1 MIYNAVDIYSMIL
14 VAFAVMSWFPGA
26 YESSLGRWIVALV
39 KPVLAPLQRLPLQ
52 IAGLDLS
59 VSVAI
64 VLLRFLGA
72 NLVRFHGDDRMN
84 KSDLSAFLHRRS
96 SIS

>member
-1 MIYNAVDIYSMIL
+1 MIFLIGMIYNAVDIYSLIL

-59 VSVAI
+59 VWVAI
-64 VLLRFLGA
+64 VLVRFLGE
-72 NLVRFHGDDRMN
+72 NLVRFLAMIG
-84 KSDLSAFLHRRS
+84 
-96 SIS
+96 

>member
-1 MIYNAVDIYSMIL
+1 MIFLIRMIYNAVDIYSLIL

-26 YESSLGRWIVALV
+26 YESSLGHWIVALV

-59 VSVAI
+59 VWVAI
-64 VLLRFLGA
+64 VLVRFLGE
-72 NLVRFHGDDRMN
+72 NLVRFLAMIG
-84 KSDLSAFLHRRS
+84 
-96 SIS
+96 

>member
-1 MIYNAVDIYSMIL
+1 MIFLIRMIYNAVDIYSLIL

-39 KPVLAPLQRLPLQ
+39 KPVLAPLQRRPLQ

-59 VSVAI
+59 VWVAI
-64 VLLRFLGA
+64 VLVRFLGE
-72 NLVRFHGDDRMN
+72 NLVRFLAMIG
-84 KSDLSAFLHRRS
+84 
-96 SIS
+96 

>member
-1 MIYNAVDIYSMIL
+1 MIFLIRMIYNAVDIYSLIL
-14 VAFAVMSWFPGA
+14 VAFAVMSWFTGA

-59 VSVAI
+59 VWVAI
-64 VLLRFLGA
+64 VLVRFLGE
-72 NLVRFHGDDRMN
+72 NLVRFLAMIG
-84 KSDLSAFLHRRS
+84 
-96 SIS
+96 

>member
-1 MIYNAVDIYSMIL
+1 MIFLIRLIYNAVDIYSLIL
-14 VAFAVMSWFPGA
+14 LAFAVMSWFSGA

-59 VSVAI
+59 VWVAI
-64 VLLRFLGA
+64 VLVRFLGE
-72 NLVRFHGDDRMN
+72 NLVRFLAMIG
-84 KSDLSAFLHRRS
+84 
-96 SIS
+96 

>member
-1 MIYNAVDIYSMIL
+1 MIFLIRMIYNAVDIYSLIL
-14 VAFAVMSWFPGA
+14 VAFAVISWFPGA

-59 VSVAI
+59 IWVAI
-64 VLLRFLGA
+64 VLVRFLGE
-72 NLVRFHGDDRMN
+72 NLVRFLAMIG
-84 KSDLSAFLHRRS
+84 
-96 SIS
+96 

>member
-1 MIYNAVDIYSMIL
+1 MIFLIRMIYNAVDTYSLIL

-59 VSVAI
+59 VWVAI
-64 VLLRFLGA
+64 VLVRFLGE
-72 NLVRFHGDDRMN
+72 NLVRFLAMIG
-84 KSDLSAFLHRRS
+84 
-96 SIS
+96 

>member
-1 MIYNAVDIYSMIL
+1 MIFLIRLVYNAVDLYSLIL

-59 VSVAI
+59 VWVAI
-64 VLLRFLGA
+64 VLVRFLGE
-72 NLVRFHGDDRMN
+72 NLVRFLAMIG
-84 KSDLSAFLHRRS
+84 
-96 SIS
+96 

>member
-1 MIYNAVDIYSMIL
+1 MIFLIRMIYNAVDIYSLIL
-14 VAFAVMSWFPGA
+14 VAFAVMSGFPGA

-59 VSVAI
+59 VWVAI
-64 VLLRFLGA
+64 VLVRFLGE
-72 NLVRFHGDDRMN
+72 NLVRFLAMIG
-84 KSDLSAFLHRRS
+84 
-96 SIS
+96 

>member
-1 MIYNAVDIYSMIL
+1 MIFLIRMIYNAVDIYSLIL
-14 VAFAVMSWFPGA
+14 LAFAVMSWFPGA

-59 VSVAI
+59 VWVAI
-64 VLLRFLGA
+64 VLVRFLGE
-72 NLVRFHGDDRMN
+72 NLVRFLAMIG
-84 KSDLSAFLHRRS
+84 
-96 SIS
+96 

>member
-1 MIYNAVDIYSMIL
+1 MIFLIRLVYNAVDIYSLIL

-52 IAGLDLS
+52 VAGLDLS
-59 VSVAI
+59 IWVAI
-64 VLLRFLGA
+64 VLIRFLGE
-72 NLVRFHGDDRMN
+72 NLVRFLAMIG
-84 KSDLSAFLHRRS
+84 
-96 SIS
+96 

>member
-1 MIYNAVDIYSMIL
+1 MIFLIRMIYNAVDIYSLIL
-14 VAFAVMSWFPGA
+14 VAFAVMFWFPGA

-59 VSVAI
+59 VWVAI
-64 VLLRFLGA
+64 VLVRFLGE
-72 NLVRFHGDDRMN
+72 NLVRFLAMIG
-84 KSDLSAFLHRRS
+84 
-96 SIS
+96 

>member
-1 MIYNAVDIYSMIL
+1 MIFLIRMIYNAVDIYSLIL

-39 KPVLAPLQRLPLQ
+39 KPVVAPLQRLPLQ

-59 VSVAI
+59 VWVAI
-64 VLLRFLGA
+64 VLIRFLGE
-72 NLVRFHGDDRMN
+72 NLVRFLAMIG
-84 KSDLSAFLHRRS
+84 
-96 SIS
+96 

>member
-1 MIYNAVDIYSMIL
+1 MIFLIRMIYNAVDIYSLIL

-59 VSVAI
+59 VCVAI
-64 VLLRFLGA
+64 VLVRFLGE
-72 NLVRFHGDDRMN
+72 NLVRFLAMIG
-84 KSDLSAFLHRRS
+84 
-96 SIS
+96 

>member
-1 MIYNAVDIYSMIL
+1 MIFLIRMIYNAVDIYSLIL

-52 IAGLDLS
+52 IAGLYLS
-59 VSVAI
+59 VWVAI
-64 VLLRFLGA
+64 VLVRFLGE
-72 NLVRFHGDDRMN
+72 NLVRFLAMIG
-84 KSDLSAFLHRRS
+84 
-96 SIS
+96 

>member
-1 MIYNAVDIYSMIL
+1 MIFLIRMIYNAVDIYSLIL

-26 YESSLGRWIVALV
+26 YESSLGRWVVALV

-59 VSVAI
+59 VWVAI
-64 VLLRFLGA
+64 VLVRFLGE
-72 NLVRFHGDDRMN
+72 NLVRFLAMIG
-84 KSDLSAFLHRRS
+84 
-96 SIS
+96 

>member
-1 MIYNAVDIYSMIL
+1 MIFLIRMIYNAVDIYSLIL

-26 YESSLGRWIVALV
+26 YESSLDRWIVALV

-59 VSVAI
+59 VWVAI
-64 VLLRFLGA
+64 VLIRFLGE
-72 NLVRFHGDDRMN
+72 NLVRFLAMIG
-84 KSDLSAFLHRRS
+84 
-96 SIS
+96 

>member
-1 MIYNAVDIYSMIL
+1 MIFLIRMIYNAVDIYSLIL

-39 KPVLAPLQRLPLQ
+39 KPVLAPLQRLSLQ

-59 VSVAI
+59 VWVAI
-64 VLLRFLGA
+64 VLVRFLGE
-72 NLVRFHGDDRMN
+72 NLVRFLAMIG
-84 KSDLSAFLHRRS
+84 
-96 SIS
+96 

>member
-1 MIYNAVDIYSMIL
+1 MIFLIRMIYNAVDIYSLIL

-39 KPVLAPLQRLPLQ
+39 KPVLTPLQRLPLQ

-59 VSVAI
+59 IWVAI
-64 VLLRFLGA
+64 VLIRFLGE
-72 NLVRFHGDDRMN
+72 NLVRFLAMIG
-84 KSDLSAFLHRRS
+84 
-96 SIS
+96 

>member
-1 MIYNAVDIYSMIL
+1 MIFLIRMIYNAVDIYSLIL

-39 KPVLAPLQRLPLQ
+39 KPVLAPLLRLPLQ

-59 VSVAI
+59 VWVAI
-64 VLLRFLGA
+64 VLVRFLGE
-72 NLVRFHGDDRMN
+72 NLVRFLAMIG
-84 KSDLSAFLHRRS
+84 
-96 SIS
+96 

>member
-1 MIYNAVDIYSMIL
+1 MIFLIRMIYNAVDIYSLIL
-14 VAFAVMSWFPGA
+14 VAFSVMSWFPGA

-59 VSVAI
+59 VWVAI
-64 VLLRFLGA
+64 VLVRFLGE
-72 NLVRFHGDDRMN
+72 NLVRFLAMIG
-84 KSDLSAFLHRRS
+84 
-96 SIS
+96 

>member
-1 MIYNAVDIYSMIL
+1 MIFLIRLVYNAVDIYSLIL

-52 IAGLDLS
+52 TAGLDLS
-59 VSVAI
+59 VWVAI
-64 VLLRFLGA
+64 VLVRFLGE
-72 NLVRFHGDDRMN
+72 NLVRFLAMIG
-84 KSDLSAFLHRRS
+84 
-96 SIS
+96 

>member
-1 MIYNAVDIYSMIL
+1 MIFLIRMIYNSVDIYSLIL

-59 VSVAI
+59 VWVAI
-64 VLLRFLGA
+64 VLVRFLGE
-72 NLVRFHGDDRMN
+72 NLVRFLAMIG
-84 KSDLSAFLHRRS
+84 
-96 SIS
+96 

>member
-1 MIYNAVDIYSMIL
+1 MIFLIRMIYNAVDIYSLIL

-26 YESSLGRWIVALV
+26 YGSSLGRWIVALV

-59 VSVAI
+59 VWVAI
-64 VLLRFLGA
+64 VLVRFLGE
-72 NLVRFHGDDRMN
+72 NLVRFLAMIG
-84 KSDLSAFLHRRS
+84 
-96 SIS
+96 

>member
-1 MIYNAVDIYSMIL
+1 MIFLIRMIYNAVDIYSLLL

-59 VSVAI
+59 VWVAI
-64 VLLRFLGA
+64 VLVRFLGE
-72 NLVRFHGDDRMN
+72 NLVRFLAMIG
-84 KSDLSAFLHRRS
+84 
-96 SIS
+96 

>member
-1 MIYNAVDIYSMIL
+1 MIFLIRLIYNAVDIYSLML

-59 VSVAI
+59 IWVAI
-64 VLLRFLGA
+64 VLIRFLGE
-72 NLVRFHGDDRMN
+72 NLVRFLAMIG
-84 KSDLSAFLHRRS
+84 
-96 SIS
+96 

>member
-1 MIYNAVDIYSMIL
+1 MIFLIRMIYNAVDIYSLIL

-39 KPVLAPLQRLPLQ
+39 KPVLSPLQRLPLQ

-59 VSVAI
+59 VWVAI
-64 VLLRFLGA
+64 VLVRFLGE
-72 NLVRFHGDDRMN
+72 NLVRFLAMLG
-84 KSDLSAFLHRRS
+84 
-96 SIS
+96 

>member
-1 MIYNAVDIYSMIL
+1 MIFLIRMIYNVVDIYSLIL

-52 IAGLDLS
+52 IVGLDLS
-59 VSVAI
+59 VWVAI
-64 VLLRFLGA
+64 VLVRFLGE
-72 NLVRFHGDDRMN
+72 NLVRFLAMIG
-84 KSDLSAFLHRRS
+84 
-96 SIS
+96 

>member
-1 MIYNAVDIYSMIL
+1 MIFLIRLIYNAMDIYSLIL

-52 IAGLDLS
+52 IAGRDLS
-59 VSVAI
+59 VWVAI
-64 VLLRFLGA
+64 VLVRFLGE
-72 NLVRFHGDDRMN
+72 NLVRFLAM
-84 KSDLSAFLHRRS
+84 
-96 SIS
+96 II

>member
-1 MIYNAVDIYSMIL
+1 MMIFLIRLIYNAVDIYSLIL

-39 KPVLAPLQRLPLQ
+39 RPVLAPLQRLLFQ

-59 VSVAI
+59 VWVAI
-64 VLLRFLGA
+64 VLIRFLGE
-72 NLVRFHGDDRMN
+72 NLVRFLAMIG
-84 KSDLSAFLHRRS
+84 
-96 SIS
+96 

>member
-1 MIYNAVDIYSMIL
+1 MIFLIRMIYNAVDIYSLIL

-39 KPVLAPLQRLPLQ
+39 KLVLAPLQRLPLQ

-59 VSVAI
+59 VWVAI
-64 VLLRFLGA
+64 VLVRFLGE
-72 NLVRFHGDDRMN
+72 NLVRFLAMIG
-84 KSDLSAFLHRRS
+84 
-96 SIS
+96 

>member
-1 MIYNAVDIYSMIL
+1 MIFLIRMIYNAVDIYSLIL

-59 VSVAI
+59 VWAAI
-64 VLLRFLGA
+64 VLIRFLGE
-72 NLVRFHGDDRMN
+72 NLVRFLAMIG
-84 KSDLSAFLHRRS
+84 
-96 SIS
+96 

>member
-1 MIYNAVDIYSMIL
+1 MMIFLIRMIYNAVDIYSLIL

-26 YESSLGRWIVALV
+26 YESSLGRWVVALV

-59 VSVAI
+59 VWVAI
-64 VLLRFLGA
+64 VLIRFLGE
-72 NLVRFHGDDRMN
+72 NLVRFLAMIG
-84 KSDLSAFLHRRS
+84 
-96 SIS
+96 

>member
-1 MIYNAVDIYSMIL
+1 MVFLIRMIYNAVDIYSLIL

-59 VSVAI
+59 VWVAI
-64 VLLRFLGA
+64 VLVRFLGE
-72 NLVRFHGDDRMN
+72 NLVRFLAMIG
-84 KSDLSAFLHRRS
+84 
-96 SIS
+96 

>member
-1 MIYNAVDIYSMIL
+1 MIFLIRMIYNAVDIYSLIL
-14 VAFAVMSWFPGA
+14 LAFAVMSWFPGA

-59 VSVAI
+59 VWVAI
-64 VLLRFLGA
+64 ILVRFLGE
-72 NLVRFHGDDRMN
+72 NLVRFLAMIG
-84 KSDLSAFLHRRS
+84 
-96 SIS
+96 

>member
-1 MIYNAVDIYSMIL
+1 MIFLIRMIYNAVDIYSLIL
-14 VAFAVMSWFPGA
+14 VAFAVMSWFPCA

-59 VSVAI
+59 VWVAI
-64 VLLRFLGA
+64 VLVRFLGE
-72 NLVRFHGDDRMN
+72 NLVRFLAMIG
-84 KSDLSAFLHRRS
+84 
-96 SIS
+96 